1 MSDYFDND
9 IYYKIYNSSKTSP
22 VDMVSIA
29 ENQPEDLKEKIKVV
43 YPFSVFATDSM
54 ISLLSQTNRLN
65 KVDEFIWDQNTGL

>member
-1 MSDYFDND
+1 
-9 IYYKIYNSSKTSP
+9 
-22 VDMVSIA
+22 MVSIA

-54 ISLLSQTNRLN
+54 ISLLSQTNRIN